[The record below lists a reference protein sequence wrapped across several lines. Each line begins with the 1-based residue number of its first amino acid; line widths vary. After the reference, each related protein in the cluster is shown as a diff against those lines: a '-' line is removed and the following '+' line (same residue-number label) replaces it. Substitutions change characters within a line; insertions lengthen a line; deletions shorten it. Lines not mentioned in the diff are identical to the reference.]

1 MSQRDYFEK
10 DYYATLGVSKD
21 ASAGDISKAYRR
33 IARENHPDAKPG
45 DAAAEARFKEAS
57 EAYAVLSNT
66 DKRAEYDKVRQ
77 LVGSGAFGAGGPGGP
92 GGFGGGGFGG
102 GGFGGPGGAGGTT
115 FDLGDLLGDVF
126 GQPGGGPGGGGTRR
140 RSGDARRRGR
150 DVETD
155 LTLSFEDAMAGVTT
169 TLRVAGRA
177 RCTTCGGSG
186 ARPGTNPVTCTVCGG
201 AGSVSNNQG
210 LFSFSEPCAA
220 CGGRGYQIPDPCPT
234 CSGTGSEVRPRT
246 IRTRIP
252 AGVKDGARIRLAG
265 KGEASAAGGPSG
277 DLFVNVHV
285 EPHQAF
291 GRRGDDL
298 TLRVPIT
305 FAEAALGA
313 RITVPT
319 LDGTVTLKVPAGTE
333 SGKTFRVRGRGAP
346 KAGGRNGDL
355 LVTVDVAVPTKLTRT
370 QRKLLEDFAA
380 TDHSDV
386 RAHLDALVSPPE
398 AAAQKGA

>member
-10 DYYATLGVSKD
+10 DYYKILGVPKT
-21 ASAGDISKAYRR
+21 ATQQEISKAYRR
-33 IARENHPDAKPG
+33 IARENHPDVKPG

-57 EAYAVLSNT
+57 EAYSVLSNPE
-66 DKRAEYDKVRQ
+66 KRAEYDKVRQ
-77 LVGSGAFGAGGPGGP
+77 MVDSGAFAGAGAGGFGQP
-92 GGFGGGGFGG
+92 GGF
-102 GGFGGPGGAGGTT
+102 GGFGGPGAT
-115 FDLGDLLGDVF
+115 FDLGDLLGDVL
-126 GQPGGGPGGGGTRR
+126 GGVGTRR
-140 RSGDARRRGR
+140 RAGRRGR

-177 RCTTCGGSG
+177 RCSTCGGSG
-186 ARPGTNPVTCTVCGG
+186 ARPGTTPQTCRVCGG

-220 CGGRGYQIPDPCPT
+220 CGGRGIQIPDPCPT
-234 CSGTGSEVRPRT
+234 CRGTGSEVRPRT

-265 KGEASAAGGPSG
+265 KGEASPYGGPPG
-277 DLFVNVHV
+277 DLYVNVHV
-285 EPHQAF
+285 TPHEIF

-305 FAEAALGA
+305 FTEAALGA

-319 LDGTVTLKVPAGTE
+319 LDGPVTLKVPPGTE
-333 SGKTFRVRGRGAP
+333 SGKTLRVRGRGAP
-346 KAGGRNGDL
+346 KPGGRRGDL
-355 LVTVDVAVPTKLTRT
+355 LVTLEVAVPRKLTRT

-386 RAHLDALVSPPE
+386 RAHLDAYIAEP
-398 AAAQKGA
+398 AAQKGA